1 MMFLMKFQ
9 ITARVLFNAA
19 LSFVKC
25 KTSSPP
31 HHLNSAYV
39 IFQTCAKPS
48 VPSKFASAA
57 EFFNTSVLCQGNNEN
72 IFQLFRFDQPLNQHP
87 LSNNFPIQ
95 LS

>member
-1 MMFLMKFQ
+1 MLHL
-9 ITARVLFNAA
+9 VLLN
-19 LSFVKC
+19 VKL
-25 KTSSPP
+25 PP
-31 HHLNSAYV
+31 PPPPNSAYV

-72 IFQLFRFDQPLNQHP
+72 IFQLFRFDQPLNHHP